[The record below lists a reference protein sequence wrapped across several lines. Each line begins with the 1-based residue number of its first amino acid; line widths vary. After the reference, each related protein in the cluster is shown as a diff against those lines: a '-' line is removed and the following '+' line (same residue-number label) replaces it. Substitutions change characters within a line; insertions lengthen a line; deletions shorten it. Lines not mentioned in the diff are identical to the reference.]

1 MEREGEVPGQGRVM
15 CIRVCDM
22 TVQRELHPVSHPPG
36 LFNWTVPTLNYTIS
50 HVPRHPVTL
59 TPGLPSLADIYSAG
73 CVLAELLLGQLI
85 FPRDSGV
92 EQLVQ
97 TTKVRLGVGGDSES
111 VPGVR

>member
-1 MEREGEVPGQGRVM
+1 MRKRG
-15 CIRVCDM
+15 
-22 TVQRELHPVSHPPG
+22 TVFVALHISELHPVSDPG
-36 LFNWTVPTLNYTIS
+36 LFNGTVPTLNSTIS
-50 HVPRHPVTL
+50 HEPRYPVTL

-92 EQLVQ
+92 EQLVKMI
-97 TTKVRLGVGGDSES
+97 KVRLGVGGDSES

>member
-1 MEREGEVPGQGRVM
+1 M

-97 TTKVRLGVGGDSES
+97 TTKEKEQTMETSQVSTTIWPCSEEGWTI
-111 VPGVR
+111 P